1 MDNNNLNHDNVQP
14 NQGPNPDQTSQKD
27 TFADQYAQYNQ
38 PRNDAFHLQP
48 DADNGQ
54 PQQSVQPDN
63 QQYQPQQPVPYD
75 NQQYQPQQ
83 PVPYDNQ
90 QSQPQQPVPYGNQQ
104 YQPQQPDSY
113 NPYQNNAGQTYDYN
127 QGGYQQPPYRQGNV
141 YNPVPTNRPT
151 GAAKAFSI
159 VSLVCGILAVVF
171 GCCGLWG
178 LIFSIP
184 GAVFGIISKSKCKSN
199 NAFAL
204 VGMILSFI
212 GLGFA
217 VIMTVVIFVGGAN
230 YRFSSP
236 YFYNW

>member
-54 PQQSVQPDN
+54 PQQSVQPD
-63 QQYQPQQPVPYD
+63 
-75 NQQYQPQQ
+75 
-83 PVPYDNQ
+83 
-90 QSQPQQPVPYGNQQ
+90 NQQ

>member
-63 QQYQPQQPVPYD
+63 QQYQPQQPVPY
-75 NQQYQPQQ
+75 
-83 PVPYDNQ
+83 
-90 QSQPQQPVPYGNQQ
+90 GNQQ

-113 NPYQNNAGQTYDYN
+113 NPYQNHAGQTYDYN